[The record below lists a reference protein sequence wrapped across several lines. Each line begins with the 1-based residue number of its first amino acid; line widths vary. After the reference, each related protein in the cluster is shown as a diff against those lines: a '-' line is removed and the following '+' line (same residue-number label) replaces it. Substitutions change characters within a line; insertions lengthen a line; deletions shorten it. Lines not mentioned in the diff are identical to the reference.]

1 MSRPPLSAAGLSTS
15 VIADAAGGARA
26 QSLEWLPQARWARF
40 ALVIVLA
47 STLGLT
53 FAAWLSPNMVFEFA
67 NLVFC
72 G

>member
-1 MSRPPLSAAGLSTS
+1 MSLSPLFAAGASPPLSA
-15 VIADAAGGARA
+15 DAAADDHA
-26 QSLEWLPQARWARF
+26 QSLEWLPRARWARV
-40 ALVIVLA
+40 ALVVVLA